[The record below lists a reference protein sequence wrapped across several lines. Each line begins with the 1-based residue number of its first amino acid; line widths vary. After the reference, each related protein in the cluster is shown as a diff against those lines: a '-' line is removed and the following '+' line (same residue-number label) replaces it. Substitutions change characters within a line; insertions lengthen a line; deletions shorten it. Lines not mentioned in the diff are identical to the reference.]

1 MQSLVFNNMNNSLLQ
16 DINLVNSKGFHM
28 KIGHSNFFTA
38 HNLNIAAPG
47 ESPNTDGIHISESD
61 HVTITDSTIGT
72 GDDCISIGEGSSN
85 LNISRITCGPGH
97 GIR

>member
-1 MQSLVFNNMNNSLLQ
+1 MQSLVFQNMINSLLQ

-28 KIGHSNFFTA
+28 KIGHCNFFTA
-38 HNLNIAAPG
+38 HNLNIVAPG
-47 ESPNTDGIHISESD
+47 DSPNTDGIHISESD
-61 HVTITDSTIGT
+61 QVTISDSTIGT